1 MKKKKK
7 ASETIPYRFKAK
19 DGVTYSLIA
28 AHNIDDVWHYDL
40 KDENGK
46 IYKEISYNKIK
57 EYL

>member
-1 MKKKKK
+1 MPKKKQ
-7 ASETIPYRFKAK
+7 IK
-19 DGVTYSLIA
+19 DAEYKYIEKYGMKYLLIA
-28 AHNIDDVWHYDL
+28 AHNIDGVWHYDL